1 MGIRTMAH
9 LSYGISTPVD
19 LFRKL
24 GRDGAKLTAEPDP
37 DDVFNFL
44 VTAAA
49 LNEWVTKVFRDKEIV
64 ASITDSLSKRDW
76 RLLPQNTC
84 AWIGDTAC
92 LPNKHCDVRRHIFNA
107 LSICWET
114 AGASKHYHW
123 QGSVETLSPKPIVN
137 GWYQYFTSS
146 RQADLHMEYSGEV
159 YGLSQVRGIVLQFYE
174 GFFASLDIST
184 RSNHDV

>member
-1 MGIRTMAH
+1 MGTRTMAS

-24 GRDGAKLTAEPDP
+24 CRDGVKLTAAPDP
-37 DDVFNFL
+37 DDFFNFL

-49 LNEWVTKVFRDKEIV
+49 LNEWVTRVFRNKEIV
-64 ASITDSLSKRDW
+64 TLIAASLSKRDW
-76 RLLPQNTC
+76 QLLPQDTC
-84 AWIGDTAC
+84 AWISDNTC

-123 QGSVETLSPKPIVN
+123 QGSIEMLSPKPIVKD
-137 GWYQYFTSS
+137 WYQYFTSS
-146 RQADLHMEYSGEV
+146 RQPDLHIEYAG
-159 YGLSQVRGIVLQFYE
+159 
-174 GFFASLDIST
+174 
-184 RSNHDV
+184 

>member
-1 MGIRTMAH
+1 MKPDSTMGTRTMAY

-19 LFRKL
+19 LFGKL
-24 GRDGAKLTAEPDP
+24 GRDGGKLTATPKP

-49 LNEWVTKVFRDKEIV
+49 LNEWVAKVYCDKEIM
-64 ASITDSLSKRDW
+64 ASISSSLSKRDW
-76 RLLPQNTC
+76 RLLPQGSC
-84 AWIGDTAC
+84 AWISDTTC

-114 AGASKHYHW
+114 AGASKHYYW
-123 QGSVETLSPKPIVN
+123 QGSVNALSAKPIVN

-146 RQADLHMEYSGEV
+146 RQPDLYIDYAGEV
-159 YGLSQVRGIVLQFYE
+159 YGLSQLRGIVLQFYV
-174 GFFASLDIST
+174 GFFASLDQ
-184 RSNHDV
+184 